1 MVLVVVI
8 LLLDILCF
16 TGQVCNGSR
25 NMAMASGF
33 LEAGRQLVVCSQ
45 ARSAMVA
52 KIMDSRLMYSV
63 LLDWFGCTWTG
74 ERTVKEDLL
83 PFLVELISKIS
94 YTRYLK

>member
-1 MVLVVVI
+1 
-8 LLLDILCF
+8 
-16 TGQVCNGSR
+16 
-25 NMAMASGF
+25 MASGF

-52 KIMDSRLMYSV
+52 EIMDSWLMYSV

-94 YTRYLK
+94 YTRYLKWIVELQFGELLYSFIGFIFLVS

>member
-1 MVLVVVI
+1 
-8 LLLDILCF
+8 
-16 TGQVCNGSR
+16 
-25 NMAMASGF
+25 
-33 LEAGRQLVVCSQ
+33 
-45 ARSAMVA
+45 
-52 KIMDSRLMYSV
+52 MYSV

>member
-1 MVLVVVI
+1 MAFFPIHAWIFYDCSNFPPLQTCRMVLVVVN

-52 KIMDSRLMYSV
+52 EIMDS
-63 LLDWFGCTWTG
+63 
-74 ERTVKEDLL
+74 
-83 PFLVELISKIS
+83 
-94 YTRYLK
+94 

>member
-1 MVLVVVI
+1 MVLVVVN

-52 KIMDSRLMYSV
+52 EIMDS
-63 LLDWFGCTWTG
+63 
-74 ERTVKEDLL
+74 
-83 PFLVELISKIS
+83 
-94 YTRYLK
+94 